1 MVECSSQS
9 VSRKEFN
16 KPVVICLGTLGTGK
30 STVLNRLIDK
40 DEFKTSD
47 EATSCTQEF
56 NMYHGGDYDICDSMG
71 LADPS
76 INLTKWMSIYNA
88 NPNVKNKKIALVLL
102 VLKGQIRPTD

>member
-1 MVECSSQS
+1 MVEST
-9 VSRKEFN
+9 N
-16 KPVVICLGTLGTGK
+16 KPVVIVIGTLGEGK
-30 STVLNRLIDK
+30 STVLNRLIGN
-40 DEFKTSD
+40 DELFATSD
-47 EATSCTQEF
+47 LATSCTQEF